1 MLPFVLVLGG
11 GDVSNRFEVE
21 IRIVDKCLL
30 ARKRCMKNGT
40 ISITVGSLSCSLT
53 VYILGEIK
61 SVTLDESIGLIW
73 HASTSTVDARY
84 TCLHPHVIKLPVL
97 NK

>member
-1 MLPFVLVLGG
+1 M
-11 GDVSNRFEVE
+11 SNRFEVE
-21 IRIVDKCLL
+21 IRIVNKCLL

-61 SVTLDESIGLIW
+61 SVTLDDALHSIGL
-73 HASTSTVDARY
+73 ASTSTVDARY

-97 NK
+97 RC

>member
-1 MLPFVLVLGG
+1 M
-11 GDVSNRFEVE
+11 SNRFEVE

-61 SVTLDESIGLIW
+61 SVTLDESIGL
-73 HASTSTVDARY
+73 STVDARY
-84 TCLHPHVIKLPVL
+84 TCLHPHVTKLPVL